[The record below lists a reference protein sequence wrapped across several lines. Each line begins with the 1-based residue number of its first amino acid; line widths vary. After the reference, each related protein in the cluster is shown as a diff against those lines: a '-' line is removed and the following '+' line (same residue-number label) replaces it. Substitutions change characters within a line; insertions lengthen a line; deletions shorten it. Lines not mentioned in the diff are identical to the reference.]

1 MQYRF
6 VTRTA
11 EIVNHII
18 KILWQ
23 EYQSGKLH
31 EIVIRE
37 YDAKSREQEEK
48 YHAMI
53 GDISKQLLHNGEK
66 LDAESWKWLLIEA
79 FVIVMQEVAKGEN
92 KPDPFHG
99 KARLIMS
106 LDGKRI
112 VQLGVQSRSFGKK
125 VASDFIEYLYAYGV
139 ENGVKFSAKAL
150 Q

>member
-1 MQYRF
+1 MRF
-6 VTRTA
+6 ILRSTDIFSRC
-11 EIVNHII
+11 I
-18 KILWQ
+18 KTMQ
-23 EYQSGKLH
+23 EYLKSGLLY
-31 EIVIRE
+31 EVIIRE
-37 YDAKSREQEEK
+37 YDEKSRAQEEK

-53 GDISKQLLHNGEK
+53 SDISKQLLHNGEK
-66 LDAESWKWLLIEA
+66 LDAESWKRLLIEA
-79 FVIVMQEVAKGEN
+79 FVIVMQEIAKGEN

-139 ENGVKFSAKAL
+139 DNGVKFSAKAL

>member
-1 MQYRF
+1 MRF
-6 VTRTA
+6 ILRSTDIFSRC
-11 EIVNHII
+11 I
-18 KILWQ
+18 KTMK
-23 EYQSGKLH
+23 EYLKSGLLY
-31 EIVIRE
+31 EVIIRE
-37 YDAKSREQEEK
+37 YDEKSRAQEEK

-53 GDISKQLLHNGEK
+53 SDISKQLLHNGEK
-66 LDAESWKWLLIEA
+66 LDAESWKRLLIEA
-79 FVIVMQEVAKGEN
+79 FVIVMQEIAKGEN

-112 VQLGVQSRSFGKK
+112 VQLGVQSRLFGKK

-139 ENGVKFSAKAL
+139 DNGVKFSAKAL

>member
-1 MQYRF
+1 MRF
-6 VTRTA
+6 ILRTA
-11 EIVNHII
+11 DIFSRCV
-18 KILWQ
+18 KAMQ
-23 EYQSGKLH
+23 EFFKSGRLY
-31 EIVIRE
+31 EVIIRE
-37 YDAKSREQEEK
+37 YDEKSREQEEK

-66 LDAESWKWLLIEA
+66 LDSESWKRLLIEA
-79 FVIVMQEVAKGEN
+79 FVIVMQEIAKGEN

-112 VQLGVQSRSFGKK
+112 VQLGVQSRLFGKK

-139 ENGVKFSAKAL
+139 DNGVKFSAKAL

>member
-1 MQYRF
+1 MRF
-6 VTRTA
+6 ILRSTDIFSRC
-11 EIVNHII
+11 I
-18 KILWQ
+18 KTIQ
-23 EYQSGKLH
+23 EGLKSGLLY
-31 EIVIRE
+31 EVIIRE
-37 YDAKSREQEEK
+37 YDEKSRAQEEK

-53 GDISKQLLHNGEK
+53 SDISKQLLHNGEK
-66 LDAESWKWLLIEA
+66 LNAESWKRLLIEA
-79 FVIVMQEVAKGEN
+79 FVIVMQEIAKGEN

-112 VQLGVQSRSFGKK
+112 VQLGVQSRLFGKK

-139 ENGVKFSAKAL
+139 DNGVKFSAKAL

>member
-1 MQYRF
+1 MKFVLRTSDIVSRCSKAMQEFFKSGLLYE
-6 VTRTA
+6 V
-11 EIVNHII
+11 II
-18 KILWQ
+18 
-23 EYQSGKLH
+23 
-31 EIVIRE
+31 RP
-37 YDAKSREQEEK
+37 YDEKSREQEEK

-66 LDAESWKWLLIEA
+66 LDAESWKRLLIEA
-79 FVIVMQEVAKGEN
+79 FVIVMQEMAKGEN

-139 ENGVKFSAKAL
+139 DNGVKFSAKAL
-150 Q
+150 K